1 VRYFTNHRYIAGMSF
16 LRAWF
21 AGSWWE
27 SLIKTAVILV
37 CCYVVIDQLQTI
49 SNVHEQKE
57 LILKSISEKSLWFL
71 VVVLLMPLNWFVEA
85 LKWWVM
91 MRNVS
96 QVTFLQSIQSTLM
109 GVAAGVA
116 TPWRSGEFIG
126 RLFSIDEKL
135 YLHSFYFSMLG
146 GMAQAFVTASVGLAF
161 LPAFLPSP
169 FVSGFCVGISIALL
183 VAYFHFD
190 SVSLWLPRMPIVSK
204 YLKDY
209 SHAKHPPLTTLFVV
223 LLLSG
228 LRYGI
233 YTLQWVLIANML
245 GVSNNHTATIAAVCV
260 SLLLQSIA
268 PALPLLDIAVRSGIA
283 LFVFAMISE
292 NTIAIVVS
300 TVLIWMLNL
309 ATPALLGSMWMLH
322 DGYSKRRKVL
332 DEKLTNS
339 H

>member
-1 VRYFTNHRYIAGMSF
+1 MSF

-27 SLIKTAVILV
+27 SLIKTAVIV
-37 CCYVVIDQLQTI
+37 ACCFVVIDQLRAI
-49 SNVHEQKE
+49 GNVQEQKE
-57 LILKSISEKSLWFL
+57 LIQKSISEKSLWFL
-71 VVVLLMPLNWFVEA
+71 VVIFLMPLNWFLEA
-85 LKWWVM
+85 FKWWVM

-126 RLFSIDEKL
+126 RLFSIEEKL

-169 FVSGFCVGISIALL
+169 FVAGVCVGISIALL

-190 SVSLWLPRMPIVSK
+190 SVSLWLPRLPVVSK
-204 YLKDY
+204 YLKDH
-209 SHAKHPPLTTLFVV
+209 SSAKQPPLSTLFIV

-245 GVSNNHTATIAAVCV
+245 GVSNSWLALLAAVCV

-283 LFVFAMISE
+283 LFVFDMVSE

-300 TVLIWMLNL
+300 TIIIWMLNL

-322 DGYSKRRKVL
+322 DGYSKKRKML
-332 DEKLTNS
+332 DEKLNNT

>member
-1 VRYFTNHRYIAGMSF
+1 MSF

-27 SLIKTAVILV
+27 SLIKTAVIFA
-37 CCYVVIDQLQTI
+37 CCYVVIDQLRAV
-49 SNVHEQKE
+49 SNIHEQKD
-57 LILKSISEKSLWFL
+57 LIQKSISQKSLWFL
-71 VVVLLMPLNWFVEA
+71 VVVFLMPINWLLEA

-96 QVTFLQSIQSTLM
+96 QVTFFQSIQSTLM

-169 FVSGFCVGISIALL
+169 FVAGVCVGISIALL

-190 SVSLWLPRMPIVSK
+190 SVSLWLPRLPVVSK

-209 SHAKHPPLTTLFVV
+209 SSAKHPQLSTLFIV
-223 LLLSG
+223 LLISG

-245 GVSNNHTATIAAVCV
+245 GVSDSWLALIAAVCV

-283 LFVFAMISE
+283 LFVFAMISQ

-300 TVLIWMLNL
+300 TIIIWMLNL
-309 ATPALLGSMWMLH
+309 ATPALLGSIWMLH
-322 DGYSKRRKVL
+322 DGYAKKRKIL
-332 DEKLTNS
+332 DEKIDNV